1 MAGLRWHRCTLA
13 GRLTIANLA
22 GPGEG
27 EPVTA
32 GQPAAYPGPAGGRP
46 LGQPAAGAGCDDGQV
61 TQIPSAGEATAQDQV
76 AALCSDLI
84 RIDTTNPGD
93 HSGPGERQ
101 AAEHVA
107 ALLAD
112 AGLEP
117 AVLESHPG
125 RASVVARIT
134 GTDPGRPALLI
145 HGHLDV
151 VPADA
156 ADWQVGPFSGELQDD
171 CIWGRGAVDMKD
183 MDAMILAVVR
193 QRLREGRR
201 PPRDIVLA
209 FLADEEAGGTWG
221 ARWLVDNHAE
231 LFEGVTEAVGEVGGF
246 SATIGGRRIYP
257 IQTAEKGMA
266 WLRLTARGTAGH
278 GSMLQPDNAVTEL
291 AETVARLGR
300 HEWPVRMTPSVR
312 AFLAEA
318 AAALGID
325 FTDNAAD
332 EVLAKLGPITRM
344 VGATLTNTVNPTVL
358 KAGYKVNVVPQAA
371 TADVDGRFLPGH
383 EEEFFAE
390 VDALLGA
397 GVRREFI
404 HHDVAVETTFDGDLA
419 GTMTAALL
427 AEDPDARIVP
437 YCLSGGTD
445 AKSFSRLGIRC
456 FGFTP
461 LRLPAELDFSGM
473 FHGVD
478 ERVPVEALRFGV
490 RVLDRFLDHC

>member
-1 MAGLRWHRCTLA
+1 MTE
-13 GRLTIANLA
+13 T
-22 GPGEG
+22 
-27 EPVTA
+27 
-32 GQPAAYPGPAGGRP
+32 
-46 LGQPAAGAGCDDGQV
+46 
-61 TQIPSAGEATAQDQV
+61 PSSGEATAQDEV

-101 AAEHVA
+101 AAERVA
-107 ALLAD
+107 ALLTD
-112 AGLEP
+112 AGLDP
-117 AVLESHPG
+117 VLLESHPG
-125 RASVVARIT
+125 RASVVARIS
-134 GTDPGRPALLI
+134 GTDPARPALLV

-156 ADWQVGPFSGELQDD
+156 ADWRVHPFSGELRDD

-201 PPRDIVLA
+201 PPRDVVLA
-209 FLADEEAGGTWG
+209 FPADEEAGGTHG
-221 ARWLVDNHAE
+221 ARWLVDNHPD

-246 SATIGGRRIYP
+246 SATIAGRRVYP

-266 WLRLTARGTAGH
+266 WMRLTARGTAGH
-278 GSMLQPDNAVTEL
+278 GSMLRPDNAVTEL
-291 AETVARLGR
+291 AETVARIGR
-300 HEWPVRMTPSVR
+300 HEWPVRLTPSVR
-312 AFLAEA
+312 AFLTEA
-318 AAALGID
+318 AAVLGID
-325 FTDNAAD
+325 FTPDAAD

-358 KAGYKVNVVPQAA
+358 SAGYKVNVVPQ
-371 TADVDGRFLPGH
+371 TASADLDGRFLPGH
-383 EEEFFAE
+383 EDEFFAE
-390 VDALLGA
+390 VDGLLGA

-404 HHDVAVETTFDGDLA
+404 HHDIALETTFDGDLCA
-419 GTMTAALL
+419 AMTAALL
-427 AEDPDARIVP
+427 AEDGDARIAA

-490 RVLDRFLDHC
+490 HVLDRFLDNC